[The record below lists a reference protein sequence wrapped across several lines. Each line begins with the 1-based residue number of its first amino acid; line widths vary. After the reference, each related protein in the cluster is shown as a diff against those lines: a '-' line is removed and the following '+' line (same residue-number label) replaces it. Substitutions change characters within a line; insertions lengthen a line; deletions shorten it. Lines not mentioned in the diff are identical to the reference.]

1 MWMGN
6 CGLEFFGSRYWV
18 TGSCEHG
25 TEPAGS
31 IMCWEYQPLAIEQG
45 LCPYV
50 HDEEHYVVAL
60 SELKW
65 INIVRLREI
74 LFGGRTAVMQ
84 C

>member
-1 MWMGN
+1 
-6 CGLEFFGSRYWV
+6 
-18 TGSCEHG
+18 
-25 TEPAGS
+25 
-31 IMCWEYQPLAIEQG
+31 MCWEYQPLAIEQG